1 MTAAAI
7 AVRRRAIVFS
17 ELLAP
22 PFDEGFK
29 NLALAM
35 IREMGRDREVL
46 GLTNFGADV
55 PEYGIRKVTAGKHL
69 FSTDLR
75 SAVRDFAPDDIYYIP
90 TASHTLSSFMRARV
104 LKWYASRA
112 RVHLVVLQPRPLN
125 GLARFLIPHL
135 SPDKIWAQSRRSVSL
150 LRTLDQDVGV
160 MPGGVDTERFRP
172 VDAAVKSSLRR
183 EFDLAEDAFI
193 VLHVGH
199 IKAKR
204 NVELLCRV
212 QKEIPGVQVVLVGS
226 TSTEQDG
233 ELARR
238 ITGRGV
244 RIITDYLPHIQQM
257 YQLADCYLF
266 PVLADTGS
274 IEIPLS
280 MLESLACDV
289 PVVTTRYG
297 GMEQQFPDSETL
309 RYADDADGLIRAVA
323 AVREQSPTGMRMQV
337 EPFGWRAV
345 LEKSILADDSCRL
358 RP

>member
-1 MTAAAI
+1 MNAVAGS
-7 AVRRRAIVFS
+7 VRRRAIVFS

-35 IREMGRDREVL
+35 IREMGRDREIL

-55 PEYGIRKVTAGKHL
+55 PEYGIRRIPAGKHL
-69 FSTDLR
+69 LSPALR
-75 SAVRDFAPDDIYYIP
+75 SAVRAFAPDDIYYIP
-90 TASHTLSSFMRARV
+90 TASHTLSSFLRARV
-104 LKWYASRA
+104 LKWYGGRS
-112 RVHLVVLQPRPLN
+112 RVHLVVLQPRQL
-125 GLARFLIPHL
+125 GVLARTLIPHL
-135 SPDKIWAQSRRSVSL
+135 APSKVWAQSPRSLSL
-150 LRTLDQDVGV
+150 LGGLGQDMGV
-160 MPGGVDTERFRP
+160 MPSGVDTERFRL
-172 VDAAVKSSLRR
+172 VDASERLALRR
-183 EFDLAEDAFI
+183 RYALNENAFV

-199 IKAKR
+199 VKSKR

-212 QKEIPGVQVVLVGS
+212 QEEIPGAQAVLVGS
-226 TSTEQDG
+226 TSTVQDS

-238 ITGRGV
+238 ISDRGV
-244 RIITDYLPHIQQM
+244 RIITEYLPQIQEL

-280 MLESLACDV
+280 MLESLACGV

-297 GMEQQFPDSETL
+297 GMEQQFPDGEAL
-309 RYADDADGLIRAVA
+309 RYADDGDSLIRAVDT
-323 AVREQSPTGMRMQV
+323 VRERPPTGMRELV
-337 EPFGWRAV
+337 EPFSWRAV
-345 LEKSILADDSCRL
+345 LEHSILARDPWEE